1 MAGRIIITGGAG
13 FLGSNLAAA
22 LNRRGIDDLLIV
34 DHLGDSTK
42 WQNLARVRFEDYL
55 DKSKFLERV
64 LKRNIP
70 RPEALFHFGACSST
84 TERNA
89 DYLMENNYRYTRY
102 LCEWAAGSQVRFIY
116 ASSAATY
123 GDGSLGF
130 SDTDDVTAR
139 LRPLNMYGYSKQLF
153 DLWAMRT
160 GLLGRIAGLK
170 FFNVYGPG
178 EDHKGEMCSAVRK
191 AFFQARERGEVALFK
206 SYRTGL
212 ADGEQ
217 TRDFIHVDD
226 AVTVA
231 LFFFDRR
238 EISGLFNCGS
248 GLDRSWMDLA
258 KSVFRALHAEPRIR
272 FIEMPEGLRGS
283 YQYRTR
289 ADLTKLCNAG
299 FAPAFRSL
307 EDGVRDYVDRYLI
320 HQ

>member
-258 KSVFRALHAEPRIR
+258 KSVFRALHPEPRIR

-289 ADLTKLCNAG
+289 ADLTKLRNAG